1 MITLKKILPER
12 LYKIILSFYQ
22 KYFATF
28 QNKSYSQ
35 EGEDLIIKRI
45 FENKHFGF
53 YVDVGAHHPKRFS
66 NTYLFYKQGWRGINI
81 EPRPGSKKLFDKF
94 RKKDI
99 NIEAAISESEEILTY
114 FEFDDSALNSF
125 DQNLSIERANK
136 TKYKIIKKL
145 HLKTY
150 KLADILDIY
159 LPAGQ
164 KIDFLSIDTEGFDIH
179 ILRSNNWEKYRPEI
193 ILCEDSEFELS
204 NPEKSEI
211 YKLLIQKH
219 YILLAKTLNTLIFK
233 SK

>member
-1 MITLKKILPER
+1 MKLKKILPER

-28 QNKSYSQ
+28 KNKSYSQ

-45 FENKHFGF
+45 FENKRFGF

-94 RKKDI
+94 RNRDI
-99 NIEAAISESEEILTY
+99 NIEAAISESEGSLTY
-114 FEFDDSALNSF
+114 FEFDDPALNSF
-125 DQNLSIERANK
+125 DQNLSIERANH
-136 TKYKIIKKL
+136 TKYKIINKI
-145 HLKTY
+145 HLTTY
-150 KLADILDIY
+150 KLADILDNY
-159 LPAGQ
+159 LPTGQ
-164 KIDFLSIDTEGFDIH
+164 KIDFLTIDTEGFDIH
-179 ILRSNNWEKYRPEI
+179 VLRSNNWERYRPEI
-193 ILCEDSEFELS
+193 ILCEDSEFEMS
-204 NPEKSEI
+204 NPEKSEV
-211 YKLLIQKH
+211 YKFLIQKH